1 MGWCTSAIVTF
12 ASACRGLCL
21 CAVRGRLTVA
31 KDGYDSIR
39 GACTAPRV
47 LKNIIFTALSAR
59 FYNLLCT
66 NASGLK
72 TYLTRSLK
80 IADGIDMK
88 QYVVNEIRCACTL
101 HFRNEHHDLDTQ
113 CALLLVHRLKFFVAG
128 LHVSPHRRRHTWRL
142 AAVAFLYWNKEP
154 SEICKCI
161 ARVRAT

>member
-1 MGWCTSAIVTF
+1 MYVSNCHFCLGLPWPLPMRRTWTSNCRERRVWLNSRRLYRASCSEKYNFPCFFCT
-12 ASACRGLCL
+12 
-21 CAVRGRLTVA
+21 
-31 KDGYDSIR
+31 
-39 GACTAPRV
+39 V
-47 LKNIIFTALSAR
+47 LEFFIHKCFRIENI
-59 FYNLLCT
+59 
-66 NASGLK
+66 
-72 TYLTRSLK
+72 YLTRSLK

-88 QYVVNEIRCACTL
+88 QYVVNEIRCACTS
-101 HFRNEHHDLDTQ
+101 HFCNEHHDLDTQ